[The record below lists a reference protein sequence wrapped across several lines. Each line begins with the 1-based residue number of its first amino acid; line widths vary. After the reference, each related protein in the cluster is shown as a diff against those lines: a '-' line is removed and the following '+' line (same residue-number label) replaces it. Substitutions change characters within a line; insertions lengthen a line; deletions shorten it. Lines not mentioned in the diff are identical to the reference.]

1 MHDMKP
7 ACVSLLAVVLS
18 LLWPAALQANDT
30 MAVFAAGG
38 LQFQQTNELRM
49 EREELYLSDRE
60 VRVDYV
66 FRNITN
72 RDVRGRVAFP
82 MPEIHVGDMSET
94 PHEFHKSKRDG
105 DIFRFRV
112 EVDGVEVTSD
122 FQARAYVKA
131 DDGTEKDVTEL
142 LQKYQ
147 ILLVDPD
154 FRVAPKELIA
164 AGAIDEDGEH
174 PTWWVRPIFHWDQ
187 VFPAGKAIR
196 VKHSY
201 KPVLGGTTHQTRGSG
216 PVEFMAPWCP
226 DKAFY
231 QGIKKLPAR
240 YDGTL
245 RVEWLEYILKTGANW
260 AGPIGTFRLEID
272 KAGADLVSLCP
283 IPGLKLERRGKTF
296 VAEASQYTPTSD
308 IKLLFAYRACDKA
321 PCN

>member
-105 DIFRFRV
+105 DIFGFRV

-131 DDGTEKDVTEL
+131 DDETEKDVTEL

-164 AGAIDEDGEH
+164 AGRLTRMESIQH
-174 PTWWVRPIFHWDQ
+174 
-187 VFPAGKAIR
+187 
-196 VKHSY
+196 
-201 KPVLGGTTHQTRGSG
+201 GG
-216 PVEFMAPWCP
+216 
-226 DKAFY
+226 
-231 QGIKKLPAR
+231 
-240 YDGTL
+240 
-245 RVEWLEYILKTGANW
+245 
-260 AGPIGTFRLEID
+260 
-272 KAGADLVSLCP
+272 
-283 IPGLKLERRGKTF
+283 
-296 VAEASQYTPTSD
+296 
-308 IKLLFAYRACDKA
+308 
-321 PCN
+321 